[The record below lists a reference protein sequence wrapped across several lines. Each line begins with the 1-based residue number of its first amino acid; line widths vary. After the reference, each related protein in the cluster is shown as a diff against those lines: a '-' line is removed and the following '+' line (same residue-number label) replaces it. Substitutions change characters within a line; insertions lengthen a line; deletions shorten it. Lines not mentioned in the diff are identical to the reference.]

1 VSDSKRART
10 TLSAGQDCCISS
22 VTVRN
27 HSETSH
33 SFGRLI
39 KGAMVTGYAYNVLY
53 QTVALCNRFSG
64 LSWQM
69 R

>member
-1 VSDSKRART
+1 
-10 TLSAGQDCCISS
+10 
-22 VTVRN
+22 
-27 HSETSH
+27 
-33 SFGRLI
+33 
-39 KGAMVTGYAYNVLY
+39 VTGYAYYVLY